1 MSGTP
6 ALRTNPDGFRR
17 DVRPPR
23 TPPIPGTCD
32 CHMHVVGPYAA
43 YPLRETRSFT
53 PPESTL
59 DDYRATALTVGIDR
73 MVVVQP
79 SFFGTDNAC
88 TLDSVARMEGRARAV
103 VVVDPGIADDAL
115 QAMHDRGAR
124 GVRLQMVAAGGLS
137 LDNIERV
144 ADRIRLL
151 GWHVQLYLDARRLP
165 DLAGRLRR
173 LPVDVVFDHMAHVE
187 PDSGVDEEGFR
198 ILLDLLAGGRA
209 WVKLSNA
216 LFPACADRARRLI
229 AANPERALWG
239 SDWPHVAYGGAPPDD
254 GALLDA
260 LADWAGDEATRR
272 RVLVDNPTA
281 LYFRT

>member
-1 MSGTP
+1 MSGSP
-6 ALRTNPDGFRR
+6 ALRTNPHGFRR

-32 CHMHVVGPYAA
+32 CHMHIVGPYAQ
-43 YPLRETRSFT
+43 YPLRETRNFT

-59 DDYRATALTVGIDR
+59 DDYLATARTVGIDR
-73 MVVVQP
+73 MVIVQP
-79 SFFGTDNAC
+79 SFFGKDNAC
-88 TLDSVARMEGRARAV
+88 TLDSAARMEGRARAV
-103 VVVDPGIADDAL
+103 VVIDPDIADEDL

-144 ADRIRLL
+144 AARIQPF
-151 GWHVQLYLDARRLP
+151 GWHVQLYLDTRRLP
-165 DLAGRLRR
+165 DLAERLRR

-198 ILLDLLAGGRA
+198 ILLDLVGGGRA

-216 LFPACADRARRLI
+216 LFPASAERARRLV
-229 AANPERALWG
+229 AANPERMLWG
-239 SDWPHVAYGGAPPDD
+239 TDWPHVAYGEDPPDD

-272 RVLVDNPTA
+272 RVLVENPTA
-281 LYFRT
+281 LYFRE